1 MLCICQTPQE
11 YYKHRLAKT
20 RENVLNHIYE
30 NPPVSP
36 IPKMRENMRLRLR
49 YKEAVQEAHE
59 ICSKDRTSD
68 ACHLAWYEVDEL
80 EESILRLYPDIW

>member
-30 NPPVSP
+30 SPPISP
-36 IPKMRENMRLRLR
+36 IPKIRENRRLRLR

-59 ICSKDRTSD
+59 ICSKDRTSN

>member
-36 IPKMRENMRLRLR
+36 IPKMRETMRLRLR

-59 ICSKDRTSD
+59 ICSKDRTSN